1 MVTYYRIDMNIIWY
15 SLPVEGTVL
24 MTLCLH
30 QVVLLVVLVLQ
41 AVQAHKPS
49 WPRHTNKL
57 VDLLFWESG

>member
-1 MVTYYRIDMNIIWY
+1 MVTNRIDMNIIWY

>member
-1 MVTYYRIDMNIIWY
+1 MATYRIYMNIIWY
-15 SLPVEGTVL
+15 SLTEEGTVIIA
-24 MTLCLH
+24 LCLH

-41 AVQAHKPS
+41 AVQAHNPR